1 MKRLNQL
8 QKMYLNMLLEF
19 IHDYNEF
26 YDLALSE
33 ILALRVMCGNKD
45 DENLNVLVDKFI
57 KQYKKNNEANQ

>member
-1 MKRLNQL
+1 
-8 QKMYLNMLLEF
+8 MLLEF

-26 YDLALSE
+26 DDLAVSE

-57 KQYKKNNEANQ
+57 KQYKKNNEAN